1 MDAYVQANAIKF
13 VALHGGMFA
22 TPQPDGSVFVYFRT
36 SGPIA
41 ESVQR
46 QRCETAAEVRAC
58 LGY

>member
-1 MDAYVQANAIKF
+1 MSAHVQANAIKF
-13 VALHGGMFA
+13 VGLHGGMFA
-22 TPQPDGSVFVYFRT
+22 TPQPDGSIYIYFRT

-46 QRCETAAEVRAC
+46 QRATTPAEVRAI